1 MSHIYYVGVYDS
13 VDNEAENRRYFL
25 AATNKMKYI
34 VSAMERKGHTVEIVS
49 PSNTSNHR
57 FHKGKIMPLG
67 ERSCVRL
74 FDTWSSSSRVL
85 RVLGRWITSM
95 ECSLYLLTHLK
106 KDDMVL
112 VYHALPM
119 MRRITWLKRLRK
131 VRLFMEVEEIYG
143 DVSQNHALSQKEIA
157 YFQIADG
164 YLFPAIQLN
173 EKINRDHKPYALIHG
188 TYQAEP
194 ERDCRFDDG
203 KIHCVYAGTLD
214 PRKGGAAKAAEA
226 ARYLPENYHMHILGF
241 GSEQEIRVM
250 EQLVQALQQEC
261 RCGITYDGCLKGEDY
276 TRFLQSCQIGLST
289 QDPNAAFNDT
299 SFPSKILSYMA
310 NGLQVVTA
318 RIPVVRDSAIG
329 DMLYYYEEA
338 SPEAIAEAV
347 LRVQTG
353 EQQHDGRAR
362 LRKLD
367 ADFCGELEKLW
378 EVV

>member
-1 MSHIYYVGVYDS
+1 MSHFYYVGVYDS
-13 VDNEAENRRYFL
+13 VENEAENRQYFL

-34 VSAMERKGHTVEIVS
+34 LSAMERKGHTVEVVS
-49 PSNTSNHR
+49 PSNTLSHR
-57 FHKGKIMPLG
+57 FYKGKVMPVG
-67 ERSCVRL
+67 ERSHVRL
-74 FDTWSSSSRVL
+74 FDTWSSGSRVL
-85 RVLGRWITSM
+85 RVLGRWFTAFQ
-95 ECSLYLLTHLK
+95 CNWYLLTHLK
-106 KDDMVL
+106 REDTVL
-112 VYHALPM
+112 VYHSLHL
-119 MRRITWLKRLRK
+119 MRRISWLKKLCRFRL
-131 VRLFMEVEEIYG
+131 VMEVEEIYG
-143 DVSQNHALSQKEIA
+143 DVSQNHALSQKELA

-173 EKINRDHKPYALIHG
+173 EKINRDNKPYALIHG

-194 ERDCRFDDG
+194 DRGSRFDDG

-226 ARYLPENYHMHILGF
+226 ALYLPENYHMHILGF
-241 GSEQEIRVM
+241 GSAQEIQVM
-250 EQLVQALQQEC
+250 EELVQKLQQEC

-276 TRFLQSCQIGLST
+276 IRFLQSCQIGLST

-310 NGLQVVTA
+310 NDLQVVTA

-338 SPEAIAEAV
+338 SPEAIAAAV
-347 LRVQTG
+347 LQVQTG
-353 EQQHDGRAR
+353 AEEYDGRAR
-362 LRKLD
+362 LHKLD
-367 ADFCGELEKLW
+367 AQFCDELEKLW